1 MDELRIEIW
10 DHLFRQNKSVSVTE
24 IAAGIQQ
31 DAALV
36 RAAVDHPWFQLAGE
50 EVSISRVQAGN

>member
-1 MDELRIEIW
+1 MDDLRIEIW
-10 DHLFRQNKSVSVTE
+10 DHLFREEKSLSIAE
-24 IAAGIQQ
+24 IAAGLRH

-50 EVSISRVQAGN
+50 EVSISKKQAGG